1 MRIILLELVIIIII
15 IIISHNILV
24 MRFLLIANLLVQ
36 GKVIVDL
43 NYLKQ
48 FLLLSILAVKSIKHG
63 FHECISKIHAIN
75 FKT

>member
-48 FLLLSILAVKSIKHG
+48 FLLLLILAVKSIKHG
-63 FHECISKIHAIN
+63 FYECISKIHTIN